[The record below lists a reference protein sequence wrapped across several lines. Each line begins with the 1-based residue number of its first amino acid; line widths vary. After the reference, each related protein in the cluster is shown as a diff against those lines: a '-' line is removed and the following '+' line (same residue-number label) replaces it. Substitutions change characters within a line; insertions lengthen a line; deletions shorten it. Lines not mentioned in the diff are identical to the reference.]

1 MITVSVSYSVREY
14 LVSSLTLP
22 DDVDLSDEDVIAAFL
37 IEQGGRTGEDDE
49 LQIDD
54 WEVVE

>member
-1 MITVSVSYSVREY
+1 VITVSVSYSVREY